1 MTGRTIRRLLLAVA
15 LAGAALVLPGLD
27 PAGAASFPVSSP
39 AGTGPNTFVQAV
51 ADASAAGAGPH
62 TIDFAPGLT
71 VTVTQAATYTSAEA
85 LIINGNG
92 STLDAGGADV
102 RALILSGS
110 GPVTINDLTITDSV
124 TTTGSGAVFASNSGD
139 LTIND
144 STITGHDGTNGPGAI
159 LSNGAA
165 ATVSI
170 NRSVLSD
177 NSSALAAGGAINA
190 TL

>member
-1 MTGRTIRRLLLAVA
+1 MSPSGS
-15 LAGAALVLPGLD
+15 LPL
-27 PAGAASFPVSSP
+27 PAKLTESP
-39 AGTGPNTFVQAV
+39 AVMVRFEDGEEIVESGAWLASTG
-51 ADASAAGAGPH
+51 
-62 TIDFAPGLT
+62 GLT

-110 GPVTINDLTITDSV
+110 GPVTINDLTITNSV

-144 STITGHDGTNGPGAI
+144 STITGHAGTNGPGAI
-159 LSNGAA
+159 LGG
-165 ATVSI
+165 I
-170 NRSVLSD
+170 RGH
-177 NSSALAAGGAINA
+177 SSSQ
-190 TL
+190 